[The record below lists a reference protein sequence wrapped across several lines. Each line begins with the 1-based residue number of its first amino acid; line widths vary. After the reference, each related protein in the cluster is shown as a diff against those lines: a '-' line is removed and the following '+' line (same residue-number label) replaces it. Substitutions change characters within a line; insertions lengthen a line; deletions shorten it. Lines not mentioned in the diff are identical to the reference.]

1 MSHLVL
7 GLSSDT
13 EANACNER
21 QTSCAWL
28 ALCWGGFL
36 STGDRIAESGMVMG
50 VTIWGIKPQPAIIS
64 PELALAPDV
73 PLPSTPLC
81 T

>member
-21 QTSCAWL
+21 QTSL
-28 ALCWGGFL
+28 AGTMLGRLLVHRGQNC
-36 STGDRIAESGMVMG
+36 G
-50 VTIWGIKPQPAIIS
+50 VWNGQG
-64 PELALAPDV
+64 E
-73 PLPSTPLC
+73 
-81 T
+81 